1 MPPIITQLSRTLGIE
16 LPWTESLTTQS
27 HQTETLDTAAVSL
40 ETRRWITLAVGS
52 IFVAGLLSLA
62 VVIGRLPFIS
72 QFIDDPLLFKRCLV
86 VHVDLSLIV
95 WFYAFISGL
104 ISMLKPSPAAS
115 ARNIAFFTTLVGVLC
130 MLGGALSRGAQP
142 VLANYIP
149 VINHPLFLSG
159 LSIFFI
165 GIIAQFILILVSP
178 DKNDSRK
185 ALPASL
191 PQEAAIGLQTAAI
204 AVILAGATWISTKA
218 GLPSNLEVKTYFEFS
233 FWGAGHVLQ
242 VANVAAMLAV
252 WLWLLKRATG
262 ISALSPRAAS
272 WAFLALVL
280 PHFIMPILTLRGP
293 MDTLYHSG
301 ATFLMR
307 WGIFPITL
315 LFLSI
320 GYIHLRRHRSNIT
333 STETKLARAGFYA
346 SGSLTLLG
354 FILGACIRSSTT
366 LVPAHYHASLG
377 GITAAFMAATYLICA
392 SAVDKKSPIKAGDKF
407 WKSSRRQLIVYGY
420 GQLVFVLGFAIGGF
434 YGLGRKTYA
443 SEQHVRSL
451 GELIGLSVMGIGGLL
466 AAIGGIWFLSIALR
480 KIFGWWKH
488 KHSPLHSTL

>member
-1 MPPIITQLSRTLGIE
+1 MPPIITQFRRTLGIE
-16 LPWTESLTTQS
+16 LPWIESRTTQS
-27 HQTETLDTAAVSL
+27 HPKETRATAAVSL

-52 IFVAGLLSLA
+52 IVIAGLLSLA
-62 VVIGRLPFIS
+62 VVIGRLPFIA
-72 QFIDDPLLFKRCLV
+72 QFIDDPLFFKRCLV

-115 ARNIAFFTTLVGVLC
+115 ARNIAFCTTLVGVFG
-130 MLGGALSRGAQP
+130 MLSGALARGAQP

-149 VINHPLFLSG
+149 VIDHPLFLGG
-159 LSIFFI
+159 LSLFFI
-165 GIIAQFILILVSP
+165 GIIAQFILVLISP
-178 DKNDSRK
+178 NRNDLQK
-185 ALPASL
+185 PLPTSL

-218 GLPSNLEVKTYFEFS
+218 GLPGNIDVKTYFEFS

-252 WLWLLKRATG
+252 WLWLLKKATG
-262 ISALSPRAAS
+262 TSAISPQAAS

-280 PHFIMPILTLRGP
+280 PHFCMPTLTLRGP

-307 WGIFPITL
+307 WGIFPVTL
-315 LFLSI
+315 ILFTI
-320 GYIHLRRHRSNIT
+320 GYIHLRRHRSNII

-346 SGSLTLLG
+346 SSSLTLLG

-392 SAVDKKSPIKAGDKF
+392 SATDKRSTDQIGDKF
-407 WKSSRRQLIVYGY
+407 WKSSRRQLMVYGY

-443 SEQHVRSL
+443 SEQEARSL

-488 KHSPLHSTL
+488 KQPSLQSAL